1 MSTKTKLIFQSVL
14 IILKNATIIIPILE
28 GIVEA
33 IYNVKHPETEEKKD
47 ETRQKNPVDPDGY
60 NYRDDEH

>member
-1 MSTKTKLIFQSVL
+1 MSIKTKLVFQSIL

-33 IYNVKHPETEEKKD
+33 IYNVKHPETDKVN
-47 ETRQKNPVDPDGY
+47 TVDPDGY